1 MNTNGGVKMS
11 VANSIKALAL
21 ININDIFRFTITAA
35 DDEIRERYGSE
46 EEAVN
51 VAEKYLDIALK
62 AGMLEMPIKGWSM
75 TYTMPEKG
83 SDKRNEYKAYF
94 YDVEEADE
102 RIIGDSFDELEKEEA
117 QKLNLG
123 ERIKKR
129 LEELGMSQREL
140 ASAVNV
146 TEVSMSRYISN
157 DRTPKGPVISQIAR
171 VLGVTSDW
179 LLGLSDK
186 TETDS

>member
-1 MNTNGGVKMS
+1 MSKVKMS

-21 ININDIFRFTITAA
+21 INVNDIFRFTITAK
-35 DDEIRERYGSE
+35 DEEIRERYGSE

-51 VAEKYLDIALK
+51 VAEKYINIALK
-62 AGMLEMPIKGWSM
+62 AGMLEMPIEGWSM
-75 TYTMPEKG
+75 TYTMPEKD

-123 ERIKKR
+123 ERIKQK
-129 LEELGMSQREL
+129 LDELGMSQREL
-140 ASAVNV
+140 AQAVKI
-146 TEVSMSRYISN
+146 TEVSMSRYINN
-157 DRTPKGPVISQIAR
+157 DRTPKGPLISQIAR
-171 VLGVTSDW
+171 ALGVSCDW
-179 LLGLSDK
+179 LLGYNP
-186 TETDS
+186 E

>member
-1 MNTNGGVKMS
+1 MNKVKMS

-21 ININDIFRFTITAA
+21 ININDIFRFTITAT
-35 DDEIRERYGSE
+35 DDEIRERYSSE
-46 EEAVN
+46 EDAVN

-75 TYTMPEKG
+75 TYTMPEKD

-102 RIIGDSFDELEKEEA
+102 RIISDSFDELEKEEA
-117 QKLNLG
+117 QKLGLG
-123 ERIKKR
+123 ERIKQK
-129 LEELGMSQREL
+129 LDELGMSQREL
-140 ASAVNV
+140 AQAVKI
-146 TEVSMSRYISN
+146 TEVSMSRYINN
-157 DRTPKGPVISQIAR
+157 DRTPKGPIISQIAR

-186 TETDS
+186 MEGAD